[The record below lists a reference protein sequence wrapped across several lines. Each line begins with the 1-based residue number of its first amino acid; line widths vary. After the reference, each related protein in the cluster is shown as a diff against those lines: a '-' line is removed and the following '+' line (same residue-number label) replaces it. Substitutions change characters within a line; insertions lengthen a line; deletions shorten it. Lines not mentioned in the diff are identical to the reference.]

1 MQLPRRVATAAARA
15 RNGLA
20 TTRGRLVAV
29 ALVLLVIGGSAAW
42 AWWAF
47 GEPEVEFIAFDY
59 QRAYEDIEALTANG
73 PRFAG
78 GEGERLGAEYVAAQ
92 FTAAGLSRVTIHS
105 IPWTLYEPAG
115 TQELTTAWEQRDPFL
130 GETTLQRTD
139 HTLSHLDDFTVLA
152 FSGSL
157 ADSNIEAVFVGN
169 GDDANYSAAGAVS
182 GRAVLVA
189 NDGALSYSELYLQ
202 VLDHGAA
209 VSLIYDLGRNWP
221 IGKAS
226 YGTDARGHSVPF
238 PEAYP
243 EYADSLVPHLMLSET
258 AGEELRGWIADAEGE
273 DDEVA
278 LVDLDISVT
287 IEMRETRVVTGDI
300 IGKSSQIVMLGAHM
314 DTHYVGDGAV
324 DNTVGTAEVIEMA
337 RQFAQAGGLEYTV
350 RFATW
355 GGEELGLLGSYGYF
369 LQNEAALKSD
379 LRLYLNFDMTH
390 ADLEEGGDR
399 IPFEVNDPDLAK
411 EIEAVRDL
419 WQEHFPALAAD
430 YDTPVSYSAEA
441 GPSDHRTFALEG
453 FTTATGYGSGSAEYH
468 TQYDTI
474 EHINAESLQVAP
486 QILGSYG
493 LHVARYGL

>member
-1 MQLPRRVATAAARA
+1 MQLPHRIATAAAQA
-15 RNGLA
+15 RGGLS

-29 ALVLLVIGGSAAW
+29 ALVLLVVGGSAAW

-105 IPWTLYEPAG
+105 IPWTLYEPDGAQAV
-115 TQELTTAWEQRDPFL
+115 TIAREERDPVL
-130 GETTLQRTD
+130 GVTIDRDEQQ
-139 HTLSHLDDFTVLA
+139 LSHLDDFTVLA

-157 ADSNIEAVFVGN
+157 DDSDIEAVFVGN

-189 NDGALSYSELYLQ
+189 NDGAFSYSELYLQ
-202 VLDHGAA
+202 ALDHGAV

-243 EYADSLVPHLMLSET
+243 EYADSLIPHLMLSET
-258 AGEELRGWIADAEGE
+258 AGEELRGWIEEAEGD

-287 IEMRETRVVTGDI
+287 IEPRETRVVTGDI
-300 IGKSSQIVMLGAHM
+300 IGESSQIVMLGAHM

-337 RQFAQAGGLEYTV
+337 RQFAQAGELEYTV

-369 LQNEAALKSD
+369 LQNEAALQGN

-390 ADLEEGGDR
+390 ADLGESGDR
-399 IPFEVNDPDLAK
+399 IPFEVNDPELK
-411 EIEAVRDL
+411 VEIEEVMQL
-419 WQEHFPALAAD
+419 WRERFPALAAD
-430 YDTPVSYSAEA
+430 YQTPVSYSAEA
-441 GPSDHRTFALEG
+441 GPSDHRTFAMEG

-468 TQYDTI
+468 TKYDTI
-474 EHINAESLQVAP
+474 EQINAESLQIAP